1 MIDFEQYYYQI
12 KAPNIDLIKS
22 ISTSM
27 ELSDAEKLKRMEKQ
41 FSNYK
46 SFMEDFFGI
55 LWSINLN
62 MFWNGWCELNS
73 KKLLLVFST
82 DKGFSWNYN
91 NKLFKNICSEYCNDK
106 SNVDIFCIWKKAFEF
121 FAKKWFNIVWYLK
134 LSDEIC
140 LEDLSEVY
148 DYLLSSISNNVYWDV
163 SVYLNLYKNKIN
175 SKTLNYTVYPL
186 EEDSLSTFVD
196 NFWINIMK
204 FSEWVSLWIESNQFK
219 VEMEKQLLQYMLYWA
234 ALQNKVAEL
243 KSRISAIQNI
253 KNNSEFV
260 VKDLK
265 LSFNRLCQ
273 SLLTREVSNIME
285 LKTTY

>member
-1 MIDFEQYYYQI
+1 MPNMKNI
-12 KAPNIDLIKS
+12 KTKLDS
-22 ISTSM
+22 VSTMKQLFNSM

-41 FSNYK
+41 VSNYK
-46 SFMEDFFGI
+46 EFMEDFLWI
-55 LWSINLN
+55 LWSTDLN
-62 MFWNGWCELNS
+62 IFWNGGCELNG

-91 NKLFKNICSEYCNDK
+91 NKLFKNICSEYCDDK

-163 SVYLNLYKNKIN
+163 SVYLNLYKNKIS

-196 NFWINIMK
+196 NFWINNMK
-204 FSEWVSLWIESNQFK
+204 FSEWVSLWVESNQFK
-219 VEMEKQLLQYMLYWA
+219 IEMGRQLLQYMLYWA

-285 LKTTY
+285 LKTIY

>member
-1 MIDFEQYYYQI
+1 MPNMKNI
-12 KAPNIDLIKS
+12 KTKLDSVSIIKQLFN
-22 ISTSM
+22 SM

-41 FSNYK
+41 VSNYK

-55 LWSINLN
+55 LWSTNLN
-62 MFWNGWCELNS
+62 IFWNGWCELNS

-106 SNVDIFCIWKKAFEF
+106 SNVDVFCIWKKAFEF

-140 LEDLSEVY
+140 LDDLSEVY
-148 DYLLSSISNNVYWDV
+148 DYLLSNISNNVYWDV
-163 SVYLNLYKNKIN
+163 SVYLNLYKNKIS
-175 SKTLNYTVYPL
+175 SKILNYTVYPL

-273 SLLTREVSNIME
+273 SLLAREVSNIME

>member
-1 MIDFEQYYYQI
+1 MPNMKNI
-12 KAPNIDLIKS
+12 KTKLDSVSIIKQLFN
-22 ISTSM
+22 SM

-41 FSNYK
+41 VSNYK

-55 LWSINLN
+55 LWSTNLN
-62 MFWNGWCELNS
+62 IFWNGWCELNS

-106 SNVDIFCIWKKAFEF
+106 SNVDVFCIWKKAFEF

-148 DYLLSSISNNVYWDV
+148 DYLLSNISNNVYWDV
-163 SVYLNLYKNKIN
+163 SVYLNLYKNKIS
-175 SKTLNYTVYPL
+175 SKILNYTVYPL

-273 SLLTREVSNIME
+273 SLLAREVSNIME

>member
-1 MIDFEQYYYQI
+1 MKNI
-12 KAPNIDLIKS
+12 KTKLDS
-22 ISTSM
+22 VSTMKQLFNSM

-41 FSNYK
+41 VSNYK

-55 LWSINLN
+55 LWSTNLN
-62 MFWNGWCELNS
+62 IFWNGWCELNS

-163 SVYLNLYKNKIN
+163 SVYLNLYKNKIS

-186 EEDSLSTFVD
+186 EEDSLSTFID
-196 NFWINIMK
+196 NFWINIIK
-204 FSEWVSLWIESNQFK
+204 FSEWVSLWNESNQFK

>member
-1 MIDFEQYYYQI
+1 MPNMKNI
-12 KAPNIDLIKS
+12 KTKLDS
-22 ISTSM
+22 VSTMKQLFNSM

-41 FSNYK
+41 VSNYK

-55 LWSINLN
+55 LWSTNLN
-62 MFWNGWCELNS
+62 IFWNGWCELNS

-106 SNVDIFCIWKKAFEF
+106 ANVDIFCIWKKAFEF

-163 SVYLNLYKNKIN
+163 SVYLNLYKNKIS

-186 EEDSLSTFVD
+186 QEDSLSTFVD

-204 FSEWVSLWIESNQFK
+204 FSEWVSLWVESNQFK
-219 VEMEKQLLQYMLYWA
+219 LEMEKQLLQYMLYWA

-285 LKTTY
+285 LKTIY

>member
-1 MIDFEQYYYQI
+1 MPNMKNI
-12 KAPNIDLIKS
+12 KTKLDS
-22 ISTSM
+22 VSTMKQLFNSM

-41 FSNYK
+41 VSNYK

-55 LWSINLN
+55 LWSTNLN
-62 MFWNGWCELNS
+62 IFWNGWCELNS

-91 NKLFKNICSEYCNDK
+91 NKLFKNICSEYFNDK

-163 SVYLNLYKNKIN
+163 SVYLNLYKNKIS

-204 FSEWVSLWIESNQFK
+204 FSEWVSLWNESNQFK

>member
-1 MIDFEQYYYQI
+1 MPNMKNI
-12 KAPNIDLIKS
+12 KTKLDS
-22 ISTSM
+22 VSTMKQLFNSM

-41 FSNYK
+41 VSNYK

-55 LWSINLN
+55 LWSTNLN
-62 MFWNGWCELNS
+62 IFWNGWCELNT

-91 NKLFKNICSEYCNDK
+91 NKLFKNICSEYCDDK
-106 SNVDIFCIWKKAFEF
+106 SNVDVFCIWKKAFEF

-163 SVYLNLYKNKIN
+163 SVYLNLYKNKIS

-204 FSEWVSLWIESNQFK
+204 FSEWVSLWVESNQFK
-219 VEMEKQLLQYMLYWA
+219 IEMGKQLLQYMLYWA

-243 KSRISAIQNI
+243 KSRISAIHNI
-253 KNNSEFV
+253 KNTSDFV

-273 SLLTREVSNIME
+273 SLLTREVSSIME
-285 LKTTY
+285 LKAAC

>member
-1 MIDFEQYYYQI
+1 MPNMKNI
-12 KAPNIDLIKS
+12 KTKLDS
-22 ISTSM
+22 VSTMKQLFNSM

-41 FSNYK
+41 VSNYK

-55 LWSINLN
+55 LWSTNLN

-163 SVYLNLYKNKIN
+163 SVYLNLYKNKIS

>member
-1 MIDFEQYYYQI
+1 MPNMKNI
-12 KAPNIDLIKS
+12 KTKLDS
-22 ISTSM
+22 VSTMKQLFNSM

-41 FSNYK
+41 VSNYK

-55 LWSINLN
+55 LWSTNLN
-62 MFWNGWCELNS
+62 IFWNGWCELNS

-106 SNVDIFCIWKKAFEF
+106 DNVDIFCIWKKAFEF

-163 SVYLNLYKNKIN
+163 SIYLNLYKNKIS

-196 NFWINIMK
+196 NFWINIVK
-204 FSEWVSLWIESNQFK
+204 FSEWVSLWNESNQFK

>member
-1 MIDFEQYYYQI
+1 MPNMKNI
-12 KAPNIDLIKS
+12 KTKLDS
-22 ISTSM
+22 VSTMKQLFNSM

-41 FSNYK
+41 VSNYK

-55 LWSINLN
+55 LWSTNLN
-62 MFWNGWCELNS
+62 IFWNGWCELNS

-91 NKLFKNICSEYCNDK
+91 NKLFKNICSEYFNDK
-106 SNVDIFCIWKKAFEF
+106 SNVDIFCVWKKAFEF

-163 SVYLNLYKNKIN
+163 SVYLNLYKNKIS

-204 FSEWVSLWIESNQFK
+204 FSEWVSLWVESNQFK
-219 VEMEKQLLQYMLYWA
+219 LEMEKQLLQYMLYWA

-285 LKTTY
+285 LKTIY

>member
-1 MIDFEQYYYQI
+1 MPNMKNI
-12 KAPNIDLIKS
+12 KTKLDS
-22 ISTSM
+22 VSTMKQLFNSM

-41 FSNYK
+41 VSNYK

-55 LWSINLN
+55 LWSTNLN
-62 MFWNGWCELNS
+62 IFWNGWCELNS

>member
-1 MIDFEQYYYQI
+1 MPNMKNI
-12 KAPNIDLIKS
+12 KTKLDS
-22 ISTSM
+22 VSTMKQLFNSM

-41 FSNYK
+41 VSNYK

-55 LWSINLN
+55 LWSTNLN
-62 MFWNGWCELNS
+62 IFWNGWYELNS

-91 NKLFKNICSEYCNDK
+91 NKLFKNICSEYFNDK

-163 SVYLNLYKNKIN
+163 SVYLNLYKNKIS

-204 FSEWVSLWIESNQFK
+204 CSEWVSLWIESNQFK

>member
-1 MIDFEQYYYQI
+1 MKNI
-12 KAPNIDLIKS
+12 KTKLDS
-22 ISTSM
+22 VSTMKQLFNSM

-41 FSNYK
+41 VSNYK

-55 LWSINLN
+55 LWSTNLN
-62 MFWNGWCELNS
+62 IFWNCWCELNS

-106 SNVDIFCIWKKAFEF
+106 ANVDIFCIWKKAFEF

-163 SVYLNLYKNKIN
+163 SLYLNLYKNKIS

-204 FSEWVSLWIESNQFK
+204 CSEWVSLWIESDQFK

>member
-1 MIDFEQYYYQI
+1 MPNMKNI
-12 KAPNIDLIKS
+12 KTKLDS
-22 ISTSM
+22 VSTMKQLFNSM

-41 FSNYK
+41 VSNYK

-55 LWSINLN
+55 LWSTNLN
-62 MFWNGWCELNS
+62 IFWNSWCELNS
-73 KKLLLVFST
+73 KKLLLIFST

-163 SVYLNLYKNKIN
+163 SVYLNLYKNKIS

-186 EEDSLSTFVD
+186 EEDSLSTFID

>member
-1 MIDFEQYYYQI
+1 MPNMKNI
-12 KAPNIDLIKS
+12 KTKLDS
-22 ISTSM
+22 VSTMKQLFNSM

-41 FSNYK
+41 VSNYK

-55 LWSINLN
+55 LWSTNLN

-91 NKLFKNICSEYCNDK
+91 NKLFKNICSEYFNDK

-148 DYLLSSISNNVYWDV
+148 DYLLSSISNNVYSDV
-163 SVYLNLYKNKIN
+163 SVYLNLYKNKIS

-196 NFWINIMK
+196 NFWINIVK
-204 FSEWVSLWIESNQFK
+204 FSEWLSLWNESNQFK

>member
-1 MIDFEQYYYQI
+1 MPNMKNI
-12 KAPNIDLIKS
+12 KTKLDS
-22 ISTSM
+22 VSTMKQLFNSM

-41 FSNYK
+41 VSNYK

-55 LWSINLN
+55 LWSTNLN
-62 MFWNGWCELNS
+62 IFWNGWCELNS

-91 NKLFKNICSEYCNDK
+91 NKLFKNICSEYFNDK

-163 SVYLNLYKNKIN
+163 SVYLNLYKNKIS

>member
-1 MIDFEQYYYQI
+1 MPNMKNI
-12 KAPNIDLIKS
+12 KTKLDSVSTIKQLFN
-22 ISTSM
+22 SM

-41 FSNYK
+41 VSNYK

-55 LWSINLN
+55 LWSTNLN
-62 MFWNGWCELNS
+62 IFWNGWCELNS

-106 SNVDIFCIWKKAFEF
+106 SNVDVFCIWKKAFEF

-163 SVYLNLYKNKIN
+163 SVYLNLYKNKIS
-175 SKTLNYTVYPL
+175 SKILNYTVYPL

-273 SLLTREVSNIME
+273 SLLAREVSNIME

>member
-1 MIDFEQYYYQI
+1 MPNMKNI
-12 KAPNIDLIKS
+12 KTKLDS
-22 ISTSM
+22 VSTMKQLFNSM
-27 ELSDAEKLKRMEKQ
+27 ELSDVEKLKRMEKQ
-41 FSNYK
+41 VSNYK

-55 LWSINLN
+55 LWSTNLN
-62 MFWNGWCELNS
+62 MFWNSWCELNS

-82 DKGFSWNYN
+82 DKGFNWNYN

-163 SVYLNLYKNKIN
+163 SVYLNLYKNKIS

-186 EEDSLSTFVD
+186 EEDALSTFVD

-204 FSEWVSLWIESNQFK
+204 CSEWVSLWIESDQFK
-219 VEMEKQLLQYMLYWA
+219 VEMGKQLLQYMLYWA

>member
-1 MIDFEQYYYQI
+1 
-12 KAPNIDLIKS
+12 
-22 ISTSM
+22 
-27 ELSDAEKLKRMEKQ
+27 LKRMEKQ
-41 FSNYK
+41 VSNYK

-55 LWSINLN
+55 LWSTNLN
-62 MFWNGWCELNS
+62 IFWNGWCELNS

-91 NKLFKNICSEYCNDK
+91 NKLFKNICSEYFNDK

>member
-1 MIDFEQYYYQI
+1 
-12 KAPNIDLIKS
+12 
-22 ISTSM
+22 
-27 ELSDAEKLKRMEKQ
+27 MEKQ
-41 FSNYK
+41 VSNYK

-55 LWSINLN
+55 LWSTNLN
-62 MFWNGWCELNS
+62 MFWNSWCELNS

-82 DKGFSWNYN
+82 DKGFNWNYN

-163 SVYLNLYKNKIN
+163 SVYLNLYKNKIS

-186 EEDSLSTFVD
+186 EEDALSTFVD

-204 FSEWVSLWIESNQFK
+204 CSEWVSLWIESDQFK
-219 VEMEKQLLQYMLYWA
+219 VEMGKQLLQYMLYWA

>member
-1 MIDFEQYYYQI
+1 MPNMKNI
-12 KAPNIDLIKS
+12 KTKLDS
-22 ISTSM
+22 VSTMKQLFNSM

-41 FSNYK
+41 VSNYK

-55 LWSINLN
+55 LWSTNLN

-91 NKLFKNICSEYCNDK
+91 NKLFKNICSEYFNDK

-163 SVYLNLYKNKIN
+163 SVYLNLYKNKIS

-186 EEDSLSTFVD
+186 EEDALSTFID